1 MDAVSDASS
10 NSMEEMLNQH
20 SDEDVYRGKGQ
31 RLAFLDILLCTAD
44 DGSHLSMEGIREEV
58 DTFMFEVIYC
68 YFFFNFI
75 IKIINISFIFWK
87 NHILFNFYS

>member
-31 RLAFLDILLCTAD
+31 RLAFLDMLLCTAD
-44 DGSHLSMEGIREEV
+44 DGTHLSMEGIREEV
-58 DTFMFEVIYC
+58 DTFMFEVDSWSHFYDLS
-68 YFFFNFI
+68 ND
-75 IKIINISFIFWK
+75 
-87 NHILFNFYS
+87 ILDLHFA